1 MPDATAGAFTTL
13 DQNVSDVLLSD
24 IAVIASTDPDR
35 PQENA
40 KAVWD
45 TGAMCSVI
53 SKDLATKLKLKPFS
67 IKLIGTPSG
76 TMNAEMYV
84 VDLMLPNKIE
94 VKQVR
99 VLGAYPSGSDFL
111 IGMDVIGLG
120 DFAVTNYLNQTAFSF
135 RIPSKERIDF
145 TIL

>member
-1 MPDATAGAFTTL
+1 MPDAIAGSFTNVYQGISNVL
-13 DQNVSDVLLSD
+13 VSD
-24 IAVIASTDPDR
+24 IIVIATKDPKK

-40 KAVWD
+40 KALWD
-45 TGAMCSVI
+45 SGAMCSVI
-53 SKDLATKLKLKPFS
+53 SKDLASKLNLQPVS
-67 IKLIGTPSG
+67 VKLISTPSG
-76 TMNAEMYV
+76 TMDAELYV
-84 VDLMLPNKIE
+84 VDLLLPNKIE
-94 VKQVR
+94 VDRVQ
-99 VLGAYPSGSDFL
+99 VLGAYPSGSDIL

>member
-1 MPDATAGAFTTL
+1 MPDVTAGVFTITNKGIENVL
-13 DQNVSDVLLSD
+13 VSDIVVVES
-24 IAVIASTDPDR
+24 IDPTK

-53 SKDLATKLKLKPFS
+53 SKDLANKLNLQPFS
-67 IKLIGTPSG
+67 VKLIGTPSG

-84 VDLMLPNKIE
+84 VDLILPNKIE
-94 VKQVR
+94 VDR
-99 VLGAYPSGSDFL
+99 VQILGAYPSSSDVL

-120 DFAVTNYLNQTAFSF
+120 DFVVTNYLNQTAFSF
-135 RIPSKERIDF
+135 RIPSKERIVF

>member
-1 MPDATAGAFTTL
+1 MPDVTAGVFTITNKGIENVL
-13 DQNVSDVLLSD
+13 VSDIVVVES
-24 IAVIASTDPDR
+24 IDPTK

-53 SKDLATKLKLKPFS
+53 SKDLANKLNLQPFS
-67 IKLIGTPSG
+67 VKLIGTPSG

-84 VDLMLPNKIE
+84 VDLILPNKIE
-94 VKQVR
+94 VDR
-99 VLGAYPSGSDFL
+99 VQILGAYPSSSDVL

-120 DFAVTNYLNQTAFSF
+120 DFVVTNYLNQTAFSF